1 MECLGCGIL
10 CRWWWWNN
18 GMIDKNKNYCS
29 KFRNCPA
36 CSCGIWAE
44 HRQKPQISLNSDMI
58 WSQSELIRAGEAAQY
73 ENASYNAGCTWGS
86 KEYQICT
93 TLASFAD
100 IYYMYCQFLHNDD
113 DDGHLPIGTINDSF
127 VIKKCT
133 GKGGLI
139 TQIRKE
145 FQYFISLTSKWM
157 NKTSQNQDKDWC
169 QSLPRPRNVSHGLRL
184 KYIYIIYKI
193 LMWNLFCIFMKDGDF
208 TRRALPVKDWLIFFS
223 WEKYLKSLSSQNIL
237 PEKYCCQNS

>member
-44 HRQKPQISLNSDMI
+44 HRQKPKISLNSDII

-100 IYYMYCQFLHNDD
+100 IYYIYCQFPHNDD
-113 DDGHLPIGTINDSF
+113 DESSF
-127 VIKKCT
+127 ANWDNQWFLCYQKVH
-133 GKGGLI
+133 GKGRTDHSDQKGIPIFHFTHIQVNEQDFPEPGQGLMPKSPKAKECI
-139 TQIRKE
+139 TWFE
-145 FQYFISLTSKWM
+145 
-157 NKTSQNQDKDWC
+157 
-169 QSLPRPRNVSHGLRL
+169 
-184 KYIYIIYKI
+184 
-193 LMWNLFCIFMKDGDF
+193 
-208 TRRALPVKDWLIFFS
+208 A
-223 WEKYLKSLSSQNIL
+223 
-237 PEKYCCQNS
+237 